1 MDLYLEHYD
10 KITDAYTKVLE
21 MFNFDIIV
29 YDETELFRDSDD
41 P

>member
-10 KITDAYTKVLE
+10 KITDAYNEVLE

-29 YDETELFRDSDD
+29 YDETELFRESDD